1 MKKTN
6 IRIKDITLVDQI
18 NAIERIVSS
27 YFVDGEYTPYYADQA
42 LVVAIVDNFIDGV
55 YSPSTK

>member
-18 NAIERIVSS
+18 NAIEVIVSS
-27 YFVDGEYTPYYADQA
+27 YFVDGEYTPSIK
-42 LVVAIVDNFIDGV
+42 L
-55 YSPSTK
+55 STIATTNA

>member
-27 YFVDGEYTPYYADQA
+27 YFVDGEYTPYYADERH
-42 LVVAIVDNFIDGV
+42 
-55 YSPSTK
+55 